1 MRTINFRGKDI
12 FTDKWVYGDLLRLGD
27 AYAITTSRKKEELT
41 VHIFSGRAE
50 FRTEEIAV
58 VYPDT
63 VGQFTGLYDA
73 DGVEIYEG
81 DILQELPREEYAK
94 VTGIAIEELDDL
106 PLYEG
111 RKVAVSY
118 DAPSFSLVSFG
129 DYDYGYRFLNR
140 PELFRVVGNI
150 HDK

>member
-1 MRTINFRGKDI
+1 MRKIKFKAKSRKDGH
-12 FTDKWVYGDLLRLGD
+12 WVYGSVIQADGFDD
-27 AYAITTSRKKEELT
+27 ALMIAAKFVDNERVITTLT
-41 VHIFSGRAE
+41 ERIIGETLS
-50 FRTEEIAV
+50 
-58 VYPDT
+58 
-63 VGQFTGLYDA
+63 QFTGLYDA

-94 VTGIAIEELDDL
+94 VTGIAIEELEDL

-111 RKVAVSY
+111 REVAVSY

-129 DYDYGYRFLNR
+129 DCDYGYRFLNR
-140 PELFRVVGNI
+140 PELFRVIGDI

>member
-1 MRTINFRGKDI
+1 MRTIRFKGKRIDKDVFVFGDMLTGMGCGKGKFYILPHLI
-12 FTDKWVYGDLLRLGD
+12 FYPGSLESYEV
-27 AYAITTSRKKEELT
+27 IPET
-41 VHIFSGRAE
+41 VC
-50 FRTEEIAV
+50 
-58 VYPDT
+58 
-63 VGQFTGLYDA
+63 QFTGLHDA

-94 VTGIAIEELDDL
+94 VTGIAIEELEDL

-118 DAPSFSLVSFG
+118 DAPSFYLVSFG
-129 DYDYGYRFLNR
+129 DYDSGYQFLNR
-140 PELFRVVGNI
+140 PDLFRVVGNV

>member
-1 MRTINFRGKDI
+1 MRTIKFKAKSRKVGH
-12 FTDKWVYGDLLRLGD
+12 WVYGNVIQADGFDD
-27 AYAITTSRKKEELT
+27 ALMVAAKFVDNERVITTLT
-41 VHIFSGRAE
+41 ERVIGETLS
-50 FRTEEIAV
+50 
-58 VYPDT
+58 
-63 VGQFTGLYDA
+63 QFTGLYDA

-118 DAPSFSLVSFG
+118 DAPSFSLVSFC

-140 PELFRVVGNI
+140 PELFRVVGNV